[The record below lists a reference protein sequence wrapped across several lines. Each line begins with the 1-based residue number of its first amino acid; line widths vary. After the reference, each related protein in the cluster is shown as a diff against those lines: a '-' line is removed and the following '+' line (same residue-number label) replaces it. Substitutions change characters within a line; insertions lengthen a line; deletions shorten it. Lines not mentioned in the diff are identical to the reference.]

1 MKAILRYPGSK
12 WRISEWIISH
22 FPDHKSYLE
31 PFFGS
36 GAVLF
41 NKPASPIETINDLNG
56 DVINLFKVIR
66 DSPDELAR
74 LIYATPHC
82 RDEYENAWEGHPEN
96 ELEKA
101 RQFLIK
107 SLQSFG
113 FRCCKKSGWKMDII
127 GRERAYAVQHWNDLP
142 EIIMLAA
149 SRLKQVQI
157 ENKEAISLIQKF
169 NHPGVLIYADPPYL
183 LSTRSGKQYDFEMAS
198 EQEHMDLLKVL
209 KNHKGDVVISGYD
222 NPLYNETLLGWDK
235 AKIQSNAEKGLH
247 RVETIWMNFDAELLE
262 NRK

>member
-12 WRISEWIISH
+12 WRISKWIISH

-41 NKPASPIETINDLNG
+41 NKPSSPIETIKDLNG

-66 DSPDELAR
+66 DNPDELAR
-74 LIYATPHC
+74 LVWATPHC

-96 ELEKA
+96 DLEKA
-101 RQFLIK
+101 QQFLIK

-113 FRCCKKSGWKMDII
+113 FRCCEKTGWKMDVI

-149 SRLKQVQI
+149 NRLKQVQV
-157 ENKEAISLIQKF
+157 ENKDAISLIQKF
-169 NHPGVLIYADPPYL
+169 NHHGVLIYADPPYL
-183 LSTRSGKQYDFEMAS
+183 LSTRSRKQYDFEMTS
-198 EQEHMDLLKVL
+198 EQEHRDLLKVL
-209 KNHKGDVVISGYD
+209 INHKGYVVISGYD
-222 NPLYNETLLGWDK
+222 NLLYDEYLSGWYK

-247 RVETIWMNFDAELLE
+247 RVETIWMNFDSKLLE